1 MARIQ
6 IVTDSACDLPKEII
20 RSSGMEIAPLPI
32 TFGERTYKDMVDIER
47 EQFYDMLVK
56 SPTLPQTSQ
65 PTPQDYFEIYQR
77 GLEEMDEILV
87 IALSSG
93 LSGTYESATLA
104 KGMLEESQQN
114 RITVFDSMAASIG
127 QGMIALEAYQRAK
140 AGEDH
145 ATILKALENL
155 RARLASIFTLDTL
168 NYLEKGGRI
177 GKVQAMMG
185 TVLNVK
191 PILQLDSLGKIV
203 QKEKVRGR
211 SQAIAR
217 LLDIMSE
224 DGNHLE
230 RQLVGVSHA
239 NARAEAEKFAE
250 EIRNRFLVRDVVIGE
265 ISATIGTHVGPGC
278 LAVFFQR

>member
-20 RSSGMEIAPLPI
+20 RSAGIEIAPLPV
-32 TFGERTYKDMVDIER
+32 TFGEQTYKDMVDIDR
-47 EQFYDMLVK
+47 EQFYSMLVK
-56 SPTLPQTSQ
+56 SSTLPQTSQ
-65 PTPQDYFEIYQR
+65 PTPQDYLEIYRRSLDQN
-77 GLEEMDEILV
+77 DEILV

-104 KGMLEESQQN
+104 KGMLEEEQQK
-114 RITVFDSMAASIG
+114 RITIFDSMAASVG
-127 QGMIALEAYQRAK
+127 QGLIALEAHQRAK
-140 AGEDH
+140 AGEDR
-145 ATILKALENL
+145 AAILKTLENL
-155 RARLASIFTLDTL
+155 RTRTASIFTLDTL
-168 NYLEKGGRI
+168 SYLEKGGRI

-191 PILQLDSLGKIV
+191 PILQLDSMGRIV

-217 LLDIMSE
+217 LLDIISE
-224 DGNHLE
+224 EGNHLE

-239 NARAEAEKFAE
+239 HSRLEAQRFAE